1 MELNTSELGRREEPR
16 ALSARSLTVELPGD
30 DGPVVV
36 LRAVDILVEPGT
48 LTDVVGPSGAGK
60 TTLLLALARLLPD
73 AAGEL
78 ELGGV
83 PAARIDPRAWRA
95 AVAYLPQRSA
105 LVPGTVQDNLLLPW
119 RFRVRGA
126 RTAPDAPRLR
136 AALDGVHLTDVA
148 LDRPA
153 ERLSEGQSARVA
165 LLRTVLSR
173 PEVLLLD
180 EPDAAL
186 DDDSAAQVGRLTR
199 EFVDAGGG
207 VVRVRHL
214 RADVRAD
221 RRLHLES
228 GALVEATA

>member
-1 MELNTSELGRREEPR
+1 MELSASALGLRDGSR
-16 ALSARSLTVELPGD
+16 ALCARALTVALPGD
-30 DGPVVV
+30 DGPVVI
-36 LRAVDILVEPGT
+36 LKAVRILVEPGT

-60 TTLLLALARLLPD
+60 TTLLLALARLLPEVT
-73 AAGEL
+73 GEL

-83 PAARIDPRAWRA
+83 PAGRIDPRAWRA

-105 LVPGTVQDNLLLPW
+105 LVPGTVADNLLLPW
-119 RFRVRGA
+119 RFKVRGA
-126 RTAPDAPRLR
+126 GAAPDAARLR
-136 AALDGVHLTDVA
+136 EALDRVQLTDVA
-148 LDRPA
+148 LERPA

-186 DDDSAAQVGRLTR
+186 DDESAEQVGRLTR

-221 RRLHLES
+221 RRLHLEA
-228 GALVEATA
+228 GALVEAAS